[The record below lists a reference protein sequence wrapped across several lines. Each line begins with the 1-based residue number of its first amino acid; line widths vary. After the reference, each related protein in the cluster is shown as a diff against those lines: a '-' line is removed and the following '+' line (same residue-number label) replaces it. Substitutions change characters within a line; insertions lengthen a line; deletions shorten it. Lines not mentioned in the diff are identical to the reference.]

1 MSRSANA
8 TLTRCAPP
16 RSASLSGGGGT
27 PGGRGGAPRPA
38 RGRRGRAVARR
49 RARRPARAPRP
60 RPRRGRVACGAPAPA
75 PARPTA
81 LNLVCNSPQ
90 VLFWGWLYTRAPSGG
105 TLAPPA
111 AWRAHRGRAGGV
123 MRSAW
128 GLWRRGASRRG
139 GCFVLRRRNG
149 SGGAPSPGR
158 LLPTPAPAP
167 PPPRRPTHRP
177 PQPSAAQTRAPG
189 AAPASEHGAALRSRG
204 PPRIW
209 LLAQGLLGGGAPR
222 SAARGRRVP
231 ARNGAPSAPAS
242 GLSGRM

>member
-111 AWRAHRGRAGGV
+111 AWRAHRGRAGGRDAECV
-123 MRSAW
+123 GAVETRGVAKG
-128 GLWRRGASRRG
+128 GLFCFAEEKRGRG
-139 GCFVLRRRNG
+139 RTF
-149 SGGAPSPGR
+149 S
-158 LLPTPAPAP
+158 
-167 PPPRRPTHRP
+167 RP
-177 PQPSAAQTRAPG
+177 PAAHARSRSSSATSTDPPSAATVGGTNTCTWRRPRVRARRRPSEQG
-189 AAPASEHGAALRSRG
+189 PAADL
-204 PPRIW
+204 
-209 LLAQGLLGGGAPR
+209 
-222 SAARGRRVP
+222 AARAGVVGWRRTSQCG
-231 ARNGAPSAPAS
+231 ARAAS
-242 GLSGRM
+242 SRSKWSP

>member
-128 GLWRRGASRRG
+128 GLRRRGASRGG
-139 GCFVLRRRNG
+139 GCFAEEKRGRGRAPSLVSQTCPVSTGGRTRRVQLVRG
-149 SGGAPSPGR
+149 RGGTGEGRAPSPGR
-158 LLPTPAPAP
+158 PQPTTVPAP
-167 PPPRRPTHRP
+167 PPPRRPTRRP
-177 PQPSAAQTRAPG
+177 PQPSAAQTHAPG
-189 AAPASEHGAALRSRG
+189 AAPA
-204 PPRIW
+204 
-209 LLAQGLLGGGAPR
+209 
-222 SAARGRRVP
+222 
-231 ARNGAPSAPAS
+231 
-242 GLSGRM
+242 